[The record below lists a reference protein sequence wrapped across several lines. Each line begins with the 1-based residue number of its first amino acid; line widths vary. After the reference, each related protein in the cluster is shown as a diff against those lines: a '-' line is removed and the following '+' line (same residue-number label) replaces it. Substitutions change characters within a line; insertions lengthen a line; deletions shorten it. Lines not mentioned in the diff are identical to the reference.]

1 LPLFFVCLFWITYA
15 SITSVGSESLVFG
28 HSADSLFFLSF
39 LDFANK
45 NIQAAAITKQLI
57 HTIGLTAI
65 HANQITTNHTTNV
78 KQNAINLVQAHTI
91 LARNGRTLAKVSINC
106 IIIENA
112 QNIRSNPINL
122 IIQVHI
128 LLAC

>member
-1 LPLFFVCLFWITYA
+1 MFTYA
-15 SITSVGSESLVFG
+15 SITSVGSESLVLG
-28 HSADSLFFLSF
+28 HSTDSVFFLSF

-112 QNIRSNPINL
+112 QNIRSSPINL
-122 IIQVHI
+122 IIQVDV